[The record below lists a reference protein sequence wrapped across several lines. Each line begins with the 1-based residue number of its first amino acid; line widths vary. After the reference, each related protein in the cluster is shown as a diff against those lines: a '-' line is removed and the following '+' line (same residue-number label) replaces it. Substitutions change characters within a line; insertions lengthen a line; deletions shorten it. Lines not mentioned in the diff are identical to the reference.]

1 MITTASEA
9 VAAVDRLGR
18 VLAARLGEVRKRDDY
33 YRGRHRLAYAST
45 KWREFHAERYRDFSD
60 NWCSVVANSPSERL
74 RVTGF
79 KLDDSAA
86 MSGEEQALWGHWQ
99 RNDADGQSSQGF
111 LSSIVTGRSAVVVWD
126 DGSGDGVPD
135 MQWDSTDQV
144 VVAYDPARPRR
155 RTAALKTWRDDDAEH
170 ATLYTPQALWKFSRP
185 LGVTAAGLS
194 VVRSWSAGGEWRP
207 RDGEDD
213 VWPLP
218 NPLGVVPVVE
228 FCNRPMLGGDPIS
241 DIAGTIAMQDAIN
254 LLWAYLFNA
263 ADFASFPQRVVMGQE
278 PPKIPVL
285 DENGQK
291 VGEVPVDLKKLAQDR
306 LLWLTGQNTSIG
318 SWPAADLKAY
328 TDIVEV
334 AVGHVAAQ
342 TRTPQHYLIG
352 KMANLSADAL
362 RAAETGL
369 VKKVEE
375 SQLFFGP
382 AAREVFRLMALVSG
396 DDAAAAAA
404 ATGRVQWRDPESRSE
419 AQLVDALLKL
429 QTIGFPFEW
438 LAERYGLG
446 ADELARVVALRE
458 SDRVASAAAT
468 AQAFGVDGGAGPR

>member
-1 MITTASEA
+1 MPITTASEA
-9 VAAVDRLGR
+9 VAAVQRLHR
-18 VLAARLGEVRKRDDY
+18 VLTSRAGEAARLDDY
-33 YRGRHRLAYAST
+33 YRGKHRLAFASD
-45 KWREFHAERYRDFSD
+45 KWREFHADRYRDFAD
-60 NWCSVVANSPSERL
+60 NWCGVVANSPAERL

-79 KLDDSAA
+79 RLDDSAA
-86 MSGEEQALWGHWQ
+86 MTEVERGLWGHWQ
-99 RNDADGQSSQGF
+99 RNDLDGQSSQGF
-111 LSSIVTGRSAVVVWD
+111 LGSIVTGRSAVVVWD
-126 DGSGDGVPD
+126 DGANDGVPEVS
-135 MQWDSTDQV
+135 WESATQV
-144 VVAYDPARPRR
+144 VVDYDESHRR
-155 RTAALKTWRDDDAEH
+155 RRRAALKVWRDGDHEH
-170 ATLYTPQALWKFSRP
+170 ATLYTAEALWKFTRREWS
-185 LGVTAAGLS
+185 GLIVGS
-194 VVRSWSAGGEWRP
+194 DRSWEP

-228 FCNRPMLGGDPIS
+228 FANRPMLGGEPIS
-241 DIAGTIAMQDAIN
+241 DIAGTTAMQDAVN

-278 PPKIPVL
+278 PPKVPIL
-285 DENGQK
+285 DANGQK

-318 SWPAADLKAY
+318 SWPAANLQAY

-334 AVGHVAAQ
+334 AVGHIAAQ

-352 KMANLSADAL
+352 KMANLSAEAL
-362 RAAETGL
+362 KAAETGL

-382 AAREVFRLMALVSG
+382 AVREVFRLMALVAG
-396 DDAAAAAA
+396 DDAAAGAAA
-404 ATGRVQWRDPESRSE
+404 AGRVQWRDPESRSE

-438 LAERYGLG
+438 LAERYGLA
-446 ADELARVVALRE
+446 ADELARIVAMRE
-458 SDRVASAAAT
+458 TDRVQSAT
-468 AQAFGVDGGAGPR
+468 ATAAAFGVDQQL